1 METKK
6 NDIMQSGRQAPDNR
20 TDREVE
26 RGLQQQIPEPDSH
39 RDSFRIPHFG
49 TPEPESDSGEGRNH
63 IDFDKGKII
72 LSKQKNKRIN
82 EPFILFP
89 ELEKALKEHI
99 EQNRSRI
106 WACGEYLFWSKYQN
120 TYRKLQRSTV
130 LSMISQ
136 YRRKAGLTEVYGFTK
151 DGRKKHRLSMHSTRH
166 YAINEWGRLCVEKK
180 GIYDTNTISCLSRHT
195 NPASLESYRVLNEDI
210 RRVVTQTLLG

>member
-1 METKK
+1 MTSCKAGDKLPTTEQIEKLKEVCNSKYQNLIRIGTL
-6 NDIMQSGRQAPDNR
+6 SG
-20 TDREVE
+20 
-26 RGLQQQIPEPDSH
+26 
-39 RDSFRIPHFG
+39 FRISELLNLSLIP
-49 TPEPESDSGEGRNH
+49 GEGRNH

-72 LSKQKNKRIN
+72 LSKQKNKRRN

-89 ELEKALKEHI
+89 ELEKALKEYI

-106 WACGEYLFWSKYQN
+106 WACGKWLFWSKYKGV
-120 TYRKLQRSTV
+120 YGKLQRSTV

-136 YRRKAGLTEVYGFTK
+136 YRQKAGLNEVYGLTK

-180 GIYDTNTISCLSRHT
+180 GIYDTNTISCLSRHS

-210 RRVVTQTLLG
+210 RRAVTQTLLG

>member
-1 METKK
+1 MSACKAGDKLPTTENIQKLK
-6 NDIMQSGRQAPDNR
+6 EVCNDKYRNLIRIGTLSG
-20 TDREVE
+20 
-26 RGLQQQIPEPDSH
+26 
-39 RDSFRIPHFG
+39 FRIS
-49 TPEPESDSGEGRNH
+49 ELLNLSLVAGEGRNH
-63 IDFDKGKII
+63 IDFDNGKIV
-72 LSKQKNKRIN
+72 LSRQKNKRRN

-106 WACGEYLFWSKYQN
+106 WACGEWLFWSKYKGV
-120 TYRKLQRSTV
+120 YGKLQRSTV

-136 YRRKAGLTEVYGFTK
+136 YRQKAGLTEVYGLTK

-195 NPASLESYRVLNEDI
+195 NPSSLESYRVLNKGI